1 MFGGEVRIDELSYSS
16 ESLATRDYLASG
28 GLSSRP
34 GEIDTKVDNADSD
47 GFLIWLVISKK

>member
-16 ESLATRDYLASG
+16 ESLATRDYSASG